1 MAYRGTV
8 LVVDDDLGPRES
20 LRMILKPVYPVLT
33 ANTGAEAL
41 QIIGTQRVD
50 LVTLDLRMPGIPG
63 IEALKEI
70 KKMNADVEVI
80 IVTGFGTLTTAV
92 EAIRYGAMD
101 FISKPF
107 NVAEILS
114 IVSKSMER
122 RSFNLKIKNLLQ
134 KVKAQ
139 HLLGLEGA
147 GEALENLEKSI
158 VASPP
163 SRSTDPGV
171 IRSVVSLGTRPRG
184 QGLRLTAWT
193 FSKFSSMSLKAKNL
207 TPAAT
212 RRRVSFYAEIL
223 AQDLNL
229 SSEERSN
236 LQLATLLHD
245 IGKIGLSNRLLEKA
259 HLSQGESLD
268 IRRHP
273 IQGVHLI
280 EPLSFPPAV
289 TAAIRHHHER
299 WDGKGYPDGLAR
311 KEIPLLA
318 RIINLADSY
327 DAMTSDRPYR
337 SGLAYH
343 NVQEEVLKN
352 SGAQFDPE
360 IVSIF
365 AQHFRAGGI
374 QAPAAPTPSL
384 N

>member
-1 MAYRGTV
+1 MVYHGTV
-8 LVVDDDLGPRES
+8 LIVDDDLGPRES
-20 LRMILKPVYPVLT
+20 LRMILKPVYPVMT

-41 QIIGTQRVD
+41 HIIRTQKVD
-50 LVTLDLRMPGIPG
+50 LVTLDLHMPGIPG
-63 IEALKEI
+63 IEVLKEI
-70 KKMNADVEVI
+70 KKMSADVEVI

-114 IVSKSMER
+114 VVSKSMER
-122 RSFNLKIKNLLQ
+122 RSFNLKIKTLLQ
-134 KVKAQ
+134 RIKAN
-139 HLLGLEGA
+139 HLLEPDTA

-158 VASPP
+158 VVSRLSRQSTQEGPDPSPVL
-163 SRSTDPGV
+163 G
-171 IRSVVSLGTRPRG
+171 SLPRPRVTVDCMDFFKV
-184 QGLRLTAWT
+184 LVYVLE
-193 FSKFSSMSLKAKNL
+193 SKEPYTYGHSE
-207 TPAAT
+207 
-212 RRRVSFYAEIL
+212 RVSFYAEIL

-229 SSEERSN
+229 SSEETAN

-245 IGKIGLSNRLLEKA
+245 IGKIGLSNRLLEKV
-259 HLSQGESLD
+259 HLSRGENQD

-273 IQGVHLI
+273 IQGVYLI

-289 TAAIRHHHER
+289 TSAIRHHHER
-299 WDGKGYPDGLAR
+299 WDGKGYPDGLSQ
-311 KEIPLLA
+311 KEIPFLA

-337 SGLAYH
+337 SGLDYH
-343 NVQEEVLKN
+343 DVQEEILRN
-352 SGAQFDPE
+352 SGVQFDPE
-360 IVSIF
+360 IVSVF

-374 QAPAAPTPSL
+374 QAPAVPAPSL

>member
-41 QIIGTQRVD
+41 KIIRTQRVD

-139 HLLGLEGA
+139 HPLGLEGT

-163 SRSTDPGV
+163 SRQTARESSEALFPLEF
-171 IRSVVSLGTRPRG
+171 IARPR
-184 QGLRLTAWT
+184 
-193 FSKFSSMSLKAKNL
+193 
-207 TPAAT
+207 
-212 RRRVSFYAEIL
+212 V
-223 AQDLNL
+223 
-229 SSEERSN
+229 
-236 LQLATLLHD
+236 
-245 IGKIGLSNRLLEKA
+245 
-259 HLSQGESLD
+259 
-268 IRRHP
+268 
-273 IQGVHLI
+273 
-280 EPLSFPPAV
+280 
-289 TAAIRHHHER
+289 
-299 WDGKGYPDGLAR
+299 
-311 KEIPLLA
+311 
-318 RIINLADSY
+318 
-327 DAMTSDRPYR
+327 
-337 SGLAYH
+337 
-343 NVQEEVLKN
+343 
-352 SGAQFDPE
+352 
-360 IVSIF
+360 
-365 AQHFRAGGI
+365 AG
-374 QAPAAPTPSL
+374 
-384 N
+384 